1 MDFLFDVCLTNNMLT
16 VWQKFWMVI
25 GVLGL
30 VLVGWNYM
38 YRPTGLTVVGEGKLS
53 VVPEKV
59 EMIATR
65 VTANPDVT
73 KAIDDNGLGIKA
85 LMDIARGIAGADTQ
99 IQKSF
104 YQVTPQSGQYLVA
117 SAFSIKTSNVTQVN
131 SLVKTLYQSGATSVT
146 NVKFSASDQTA
157 TEQQARVL
165 AVKDAKEKAL
175 KIAKAAG
182 KRVGRLVSISDDN
195 TVALS
200 SVGTASVGTGTQ
212 ISLGQIEIVKR
223 VQVVYEVW

>member
-1 MDFLFDVCLTNNMLT
+1 MLT
-16 VWQKFWMVI
+16 AWNKFWMMV

-30 VLVGWNYM
+30 ALGGWVVISGYVF
-38 YRPTGLTVVGEGKLS
+38 RPTGLTVVGEGKLS

-59 EMIATR
+59 EMIATK
-65 VTANPDVT
+65 VTANADVT
-73 KAIDDNGLGIKA
+73 KAIDDNELGIKA
-85 LMDIARGIAGADTQ
+85 LMDITRGIAGADTQ

-117 SAFSIKTSNVTQVN
+117 SAFSIKTSNVAQVN

-157 TEQQARVL
+157 SEQQARVL
-165 AVKDAKEKAL
+165 AVKDAKDKAL

-195 TVALS
+195 TVASS
-200 SVGTASVGTGTQ
+200 SVGTAPVGTGTQ
-212 ISLGQIEIVKR
+212 VSLGQIEIVKR